1 MLPFKNRIL
10 TNYKDGTND
19 NIIKV
24 LEGTF
29 YKASDDVKQDDF
41 YKYFAGDN
49 LEDTAY
55 NVWKYVKDNVNY
67 KEDGQAYQ
75 KIKLPGALLHYGEG
89 DCKSMSL
96 FCAAVL
102 SHYAP
107 DRVGFR
113 YVSYRNDPTPTHV
126 YCIVKDRNKT
136 IIVDPVWNTF
146 NSSKDYKYKIDKIMT
161 IQTLSGIKSTKVDK
175 QTYDALFQL
184 RNAIKQQE
192 VGSPMYNTLNRMF
205 NNVAS
210 AAELDSPDLPIGSIK
225 SFVKKAENKVKGA
238 IKKAATDIKKAATDI
253 KADVKNKPSWASQGD
268 YVKHLA
274 KKAIP
279 LFIEMRTA
287 FLLLLTVNYRNLC
300 NRILEKE
307 KADPN
312 SMSRLW
318 YVGFGGDPKALLAAC
333 EANKNK
339 KPVFGKPKKG
349 LGAMTEDQLAQTT
362 AALTQAN
369 AALTPA
375 DKKASGAGAGT
386 AVSAT
391 AGTAL
396 TTALVATGAVT
407 PPVAAALGAALA
419 LAGTVVAVFVAN
431 TKRDGR
437 DLTDEPLPDPTVD
450 VNGDG
455 IPDLDEG
462 TGENLPGGLSKTALI
477 GIAALGAG
485 ALWYFSRK
493 K

>member
-1 MLPFKNRIL
+1 MLPFKNNIF
-10 TNYKDGTND
+10 TNYKDGTNN

-24 LEGTF
+24 LESSF
-29 YKASDDVKQDDF
+29 YKSADDVKQDDF
-41 YKYFAGDN
+41 YKYFAGDT

-55 NVWKYVKDNVNY
+55 NVWKYVKDNVTY

-107 DRVGFR
+107 GKVGFR

-126 YCIVKDRNKT
+126 YCIVKDKNKT
-136 IIVDPVWNTF
+136 IIVDPVWNSF
-146 NSSKDYKYKIDKIMT
+146 NSSKDYKYKINKIMT

-175 QTYDALFQL
+175 QTYDTLLQL

-205 NNVAS
+205 NSVAS
-210 AAELDSPDLPIGSIK
+210 SADLDSPDLPIGGLK
-225 SFVKKAENKVKGA
+225 SFVKKAESKLKGA
-238 IKKAATDIKKAATDI
+238 IKKASADIKGDI
-253 KADVKNKPSWASQGD
+253 KNKPSWASQGE

-274 KKAIP
+274 KKAFP

-287 FLLLLTVNYRNLC
+287 FMLLLTVNYRNLC
-300 NRILEKE
+300 NRILDKE
-307 KADPN
+307 KSDPN

-349 LGAMTEDQLAQTT
+349 LGAMTDEQLTQTT
-362 AALTQAN
+362 AALTQTN
-369 AALTPA
+369 DALSKG
-375 DKKASGAGAGT
+375 KKGGAGT
-386 AVSAT
+386 GAALSAT

-396 TTALVATGAVT
+396 TTALVAAGAVT
-407 PPVAAALGAALA
+407 PPVAAAIGAALA
-419 LAGTVVAVFVAN
+419 LAGTVVSVFVSH
-431 TKRDGR
+431 TKGDAR

-450 VNGDG
+450 INGDG
-455 IPDLDEG
+455 IPDIEETKE
-462 TGENLPGGLSKTALI
+462 TGKLSTTAII

-485 ALWYFSRK
+485 ALWYFSK
-493 K
+493 KR

>member
-1 MLPFKNRIL
+1 MLPFNNRIL
-10 TNYKDGTND
+10 VNYKDGTND

-29 YKASDDVKQDDF
+29 NKASDDVKQDDF

-89 DCKSMSL
+89 DCKSMAL
-96 FCAAVL
+96 FCASVL

-107 DRVGFR
+107 GKVGFR

-126 YCIVKDRNKT
+126 YCIVKNKNKT
-136 IIVDPVWNTF
+136 IIVDPVWDSF

-175 QTYDALFQL
+175 HTYDTLFQL
-184 RNAIKQQE
+184 RNAINKQE

-205 NNVAS
+205 NTVAS
-210 AAELDSPDLPIGSIK
+210 AAELDSPDLPIGSLK
-225 SFVKKAENKVKGA
+225 SFVQKAESKVKGA
-238 IKKAATDIKKAATDI
+238 IKKATADIKGDI
-253 KADVKNKPSWASQGD
+253 KNKPSWASQGE

-300 NRILEKE
+300 NRILDKE
-307 KADPN
+307 KAEPN

-349 LGAMTEDQLAQTT
+349 LGAMTEEQLTQTT
-362 AALTQAN
+362 NALTQAN
-369 AALTPA
+369 DALTTK
-375 DKKASGAGAGT
+375 DKKGSGAGAGT
-386 AVSAT
+386 AISAT

-396 TTALVATGAVT
+396 TTALVAAGAVT
-407 PPVAAALGAALA
+407 PPVAAAIGAALA
-419 LAGTVVAVFVAN
+419 LAGTVVSIFVAH
-431 TKRDGR
+431 TKRDPR
-437 DLTDEPLPDPTVD
+437 DLTDEPLPPSTVD
-450 VNGDG
+450 INGDG
-455 IPDLDEG
+455 IPDIQEG

-485 ALWYFSRK
+485 AIWYFSRK

>member
-1 MLPFKNRIL
+1 MLPFRNNII
-10 TNYKDGTND
+10 TNFKDGTND

-24 LEGTF
+24 LEKSF
-29 YKASDDVKQDDF
+29 YKAADDVKQDDF
-41 YKYFAGDN
+41 YKYFAGDT

-55 NVWKYVKDNVNY
+55 NVWKYVKDNVTY

-75 KIKLPGALLHYGEG
+75 KIKLPGALLHYGVG

-107 DRVGFR
+107 GSVGFR

-126 YCIVKDRNKT
+126 YCIVKYKNKT
-136 IIVDPVWNTF
+136 IIVDPVWSSF

-161 IQTLSGIKSTKVDK
+161 IQTLSGIKTTKVDK
-175 QTYDALFQL
+175 QTYDTLLQL

-205 NNVAS
+205 NSVAS
-210 AAELDSPDLPIGSIK
+210 AAELDSPDLPIGSLK
-225 SFVKKAENKVKGA
+225 SFVKKAEGKVKGV
-238 IKKAATDIKKAATDI
+238 IKKVSTDIKKATTDI
-253 KADVKNKPSWASQGD
+253 KADIKNKPTWASQGD

-279 LFIEMRTA
+279 IFIEMRTA

-300 NRILEKE
+300 NRILDKE

-318 YVGFGGDPKALLAAC
+318 YVGFGGDPKSLLAAC

-349 LGAMTEDQLAQTT
+349 LGAMTEDQLTQTT
-362 AALTQAN
+362 AALNQAN

-375 DKKASGAGAGT
+375 DKKGAGT
-386 AVSAT
+386 GAALSAT

-396 TTALVATGAVT
+396 TTALVAAGAVT
-407 PPVAAALGAALA
+407 PPVAAAIGAALA
-419 LAGTVVAVFVAN
+419 LAGTVVSVFVAN
-431 TKRDGR
+431 TKTDARDF
-437 DLTDEPLPDPTVD
+437 TDEPLPDPTVD
-450 VNGDG
+450 INGDG
-455 IPDLDEG
+455 VPDIEEVKGEG
-462 TGENLPGGLSKTALI
+462 KLSNTALI